1 MAGCPIDGAV
11 NHTVAHPGSIKSQ
24 REGYDYFSE
33 QRLAVGTST
42 QNSQQQSAISPQ
54 LDLRMPAFFPVKTA
68 TFKLDEARAFRRL
81 SFSVVEMAIITA
93 VVLRVYRALALAL
106 AGSNVFLLGLSFALG
121 FVVLFG
127 MVTLHLGNFTVR
139 RWLWRAPLFALI
151 EAAAESLTSLGL
163 IALHREPL
171 GSARAIYAD
180 WPGIVGNIFTWRVS
194 SIVVFAA
201 ILAAVVTMT
210 RAT

>member
-1 MAGCPIDGAV
+1 
-11 NHTVAHPGSIKSQ
+11 
-24 REGYDYFSE
+24 
-33 QRLAVGTST
+33 
-42 QNSQQQSAISPQ
+42 
-54 LDLRMPAFFPVKTA
+54 MPAFFPVKTA

-93 VVLRVYRALALAL
+93 VVLRVYRALALSL
-106 AGSNVFLLGLSFALG
+106 AGSNVFFLGLSFALG

-171 GSARAIYAD
+171 GSARAIFAD
-180 WPGIVGNIFTWRVS
+180 WPGIVGNIFTWRLS
-194 SIVVFAA
+194 AIVVFAA
-201 ILAAVVTMT
+201 VLAAVVTMT
-210 RAT
+210 RVTLGEEPVDKRSGGASTA

>member
-1 MAGCPIDGAV
+1 
-11 NHTVAHPGSIKSQ
+11 
-24 REGYDYFSE
+24 
-33 QRLAVGTST
+33 
-42 QNSQQQSAISPQ
+42 
-54 LDLRMPAFFPVKTA
+54 MPAFFPVKTA

-81 SFSVVEMAIITA
+81 SYSVVEMAVVTA
-93 VVLRVYRALALAL
+93 VILRVYRALALAV
-106 AGSNVFLLGLSFALG
+106 AGANVVLLGLSFAVG

-171 GSARAIYAD
+171 GSARATFAD
-180 WPGIVGNIFTWRVS
+180 WPGIVGSIFTWRVTA
-194 SIVVFAA
+194 IVLFALV
-201 ILAAVVTMT
+201 LAAVVQMARVTLGEDRSDERRGAGEST
-210 RAT
+210 A

>member
-1 MAGCPIDGAV
+1 
-11 NHTVAHPGSIKSQ
+11 
-24 REGYDYFSE
+24 
-33 QRLAVGTST
+33 
-42 QNSQQQSAISPQ
+42 
-54 LDLRMPAFFPVKTA
+54 MPAFFPVKTA

-93 VVLRVYRALALAL
+93 VVLRVYRALALSL
-106 AGSNVFLLGLSFALG
+106 AGSNVFFLGLSFALG

-163 IALHREPL
+163 IALRREPL
-171 GSARAIYAD
+171 GSARAVFAD

-194 SIVVFAA
+194 AIVVFAA
-201 ILAAVVTMT
+201 VLAAVVMMT
-210 RAT
+210 RVTLGEETEARQGTKTTA

>member
-1 MAGCPIDGAV
+1 
-11 NHTVAHPGSIKSQ
+11 
-24 REGYDYFSE
+24 
-33 QRLAVGTST
+33 
-42 QNSQQQSAISPQ
+42 
-54 LDLRMPAFFPVKTA
+54 MPAFFPVKTA
-68 TFKLDEARAFRRL
+68 TFKLDDARAFRRL

-93 VVLRVYRALALAL
+93 VVLRVYRALALSL
-106 AGSNVFLLGLSFALG
+106 AGSNVFFLGLSFALG

-139 RWLWRAPLFALI
+139 RWLWRAPLFGLI
-151 EAAAESLTSLGL
+151 EAEAESLTSLGL
-163 IALHREPL
+163 IAIHREPL

-194 SIVVFAA
+194 AIVVFAA

-210 RAT
+210 RVTLGEDTRDGATKRPA